1 MNNFS
6 QIIVG
11 GITLRVMPGGY
22 NQIWEGDEIVFTG
35 STNVQVLALP
45 KRYGCEITAW
55 DGDHSAYQALLA
67 LTSGQFT
74 PEGLEVIDMLNP
86 DTGESTTRRMYI
98 ADLKRTSNGT
108 SVKLLSTTREYL
120 V

>member
-1 MNNFS
+1 MNSFN
-6 QIIVG
+6 QIIVA
-11 GITLRVMPGGY
+11 GITLKVMPGGY
-22 NQIWEGDEIVFTG
+22 SQFWEGDEIVFTG
-35 STNVQVLALP
+35 ATNVQVLALP

-55 DGDHSAYQALLA
+55 DGDHAAYQALLA
-67 LTSGQFT
+67 ATEGQYTSD
-74 PEGLEVIDMLNP
+74 GLEVIDMLNP

-108 SVKLLSTTREYL
+108 TVKLVSLTREYL